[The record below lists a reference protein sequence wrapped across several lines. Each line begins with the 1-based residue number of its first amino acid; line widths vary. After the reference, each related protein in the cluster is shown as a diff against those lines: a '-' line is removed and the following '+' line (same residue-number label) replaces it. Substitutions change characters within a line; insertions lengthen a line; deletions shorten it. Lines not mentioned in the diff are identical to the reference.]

1 MRIENFLKNL
11 SHEELVEVRDITNEL
26 IADGGK
32 ELTITV
38 IKDLIETLT
47 EIKSRNIEL
56 TMLGV
61 ITMLEN
67 KIADL
72 EKGD

>member
-1 MRIENFLKNL
+1 MRIQNFLKNL
-11 SHEELVEVRDITNEL
+11 SHEELVEVRNITNEL

-32 ELTITV
+32 EQTITV
-38 IKDLIETLT
+38 IRDLIETLT
-47 EIKSRNIEL
+47 EIKSRNMEL

-67 KIADL
+67 KITDL